1 MVVERLCRSLASALT
16 SLTDGSILSILVRMA
31 STVLRAFRVVFSTL
45 LSRGSEGMGSD
56 CSSRDDCVAMADSF
70 LDIMLWTEP
79 TDSPVMLA
87 ICRMECPVAWRF
99 IICVASM
106 FFLLA
111 I

>member
-1 MVVERLCRSLASALT
+1 MVVARLCRSLASALT
-16 SLTDGSILSILVRMA
+16 SLTLGRILSILLRTA
-31 STVLRAFRVVFSTL
+31 STVLRAFRVVFSTS
-45 LSRGSEGMGSD
+45 LSSGFDGMGSD
-56 CSSRDDCVAMADSF
+56 CSSRDDRVAMADSF
-70 LDIMLWTEP
+70 LDMTLWMEP
-79 TDSPVMLA
+79 TDSPVRLA